1 MLATL
6 AVMGGIA
13 LLLWSASVFVDG
25 AAATA
30 RYYRVP
36 PLVIGMVIIGFG
48 TSAPELMVSGL
59 AAMQGKPGIALGNA
73 YGSNITNIALILGLS
88 AMISPIAVNSDVL
101 RKELPILTA
110 ITVLAA
116 WQLSDGA
123 ITRLDALVL
132 LTVFAALMAWT
143 IRQGRHGEGDALST
157 EMAQALRAREQPIG
171 RSITKLLGGLVILI
185 ASSRLL
191 VWGAVAIAQAFQ
203 VSDLIIGLTIVA
215 VGTSLPELASS
226 IAAVRRNEHD
236 LALGN
241 IVGSNLF
248 NTLAVVGVAGAI
260 APLAAEPA
268 TFYRDVP
275 VMGALTVSLFA
286 IGYGFGNR
294 PGHIN
299 RFEAGALLVAYLA
312 YTLLLASSTLGN

>member
-101 RKELPILTA
+101 RK
-110 ITVLAA
+110 
-116 WQLSDGA
+116 
-123 ITRLDALVL
+123 
-132 LTVFAALMAWT
+132 
-143 IRQGRHGEGDALST
+143 
-157 EMAQALRAREQPIG
+157 
-171 RSITKLLGGLVILI
+171 
-185 ASSRLL
+185 
-191 VWGAVAIAQAFQ
+191 
-203 VSDLIIGLTIVA
+203 
-215 VGTSLPELASS
+215 
-226 IAAVRRNEHD
+226 
-236 LALGN
+236 
-241 IVGSNLF
+241 
-248 NTLAVVGVAGAI
+248 
-260 APLAAEPA
+260 
-268 TFYRDVP
+268 Y
-275 VMGALTVSLFA
+275 
-286 IGYGFGNR
+286 
-294 PGHIN
+294 
-299 RFEAGALLVAYLA
+299 
-312 YTLLLASSTLGN
+312 